1 MALHTWRGSIP
12 VVSIV
17 ALMIALGY
25 TANPQS
31 AGQLL
36 LLLAMGV
43 MSALIMM
50 MFRKRPLPLPI
61 PLRVQI
67 PVHHE

>member
-1 MALHTWRGSIP
+1 MALHTWRGSLP

-31 AGQLL
+31 AEQLL

-43 MSALIMM
+43 MSALIMT